1 MKNFLRYF
9 GLLCLVLFG
18 MNATAQTTI
27 KASTDLTTL
36 NETTPVTTGDFTFTV
51 SKNGGQSA
59 PVFVESGGDMRIY
72 AKGTL
77 TISTSSSDPMTSI
90 VFNISAQGLK
100 RLAPIT
106 ASTGTIATQ
115 ASGDKTVT
123 WTGSA
128 TEITFTVGEKA
139 NYGSDG
145 DTKGGQLDF
154 DSVVITGGGEG
165 GGGITPD
172 PDPDPNPDGNI
183 TFDFDKDNDVLT
195 LFGFE
200 GYSSSPETGY
210 VDTGD
215 FKESKTGTVEG
226 VELTVS
232 PNPASLDGGK
242 DTPNRVWGKS
252 PKLRLYGGTMTVK
265 APAGH
270 KFTAMTFTSAWNS
283 KGQALYWSAT
293 ANTGTLT
300 VGDMNNQTVVWAG
313 EAEEVVF
320 TIEKNTQLKKLVVT
334 LDGEAPDFKP
344 VISGTTPFDEETT
357 VTITPLYEDDVIYYT
372 TDGTD
377 PTTASTLYRGPFT
390 INATT
395 TVKAVEEDAIS
406 GDLSEVVEKTFTKK
420 EMVIETVTLPYTEK
434 LISSQGKFYINNV
447 EKGGLTDVWKASSYG
462 MTANGR
468 NCTGNVESW
477 FISPKIDA
485 SGATDLK
492 LSFDQNLRYFADT
505 ETAKA
510 QATLWVREGE
520 TGAWT
525 QVTIPTH
532 ENASGNDFSPSGE
545 INLSAYAGKT
555 IQLGFKYLA
564 TTEDPGRWE
573 IKNFTVQDGD
583 IVITY
588 QDETIESLNSKTD
601 TPIDYINLKL
611 NNAVV
616 VYVDPT
622 QGAYVREGDYAILF
636 FQTGLNLTEGQ
647 TLTGDIKFNYAPHYG
662 LPETKDIQDVT
673 TLEGVTTGTTEFE
686 PVETTLDELI
696 ALKHVADLVV
706 VKGVTL
712 SSETVT
718 TGEGEN
724 QKTVTNYYMNLG
736 GKKVQIFDKFNLMA
750 IPTVD
755 VGNMIFDVIGIFGTI
770 YKSAP
775 EIYLTQKIGNGND
788 NLYIYP
794 PTINGDLIFENSTKV
809 TIVPNNS
816 NNIVYY
822 TTDNSTPSP
831 LSNIYKG
838 PFTITKTTTVKAIET
853 NSDGFSSQVAK
864 KDFYKIIPTNTNDIH
879 VYLLSFNSNTNSG
892 TSVNLKVDN
901 DSDNPIHIDLV
912 EAYIMSGNTPFAKIN
927 LNNYISAHNNSVFSI
942 NNSTPNSLFYFDWII
957 KIQFTNLLNQ
967 TFIKCVRI
975 NHGSLRTNVE
985 LVEEITE
992 NNQLHVFL
1000 LSADTNVNTGAY
1012 VILKFNNSSYLPIH
1026 VNNIMAYIK
1035 GERNAFDNINANYI
1049 LESHNNMNFSI
1060 RNPDP
1065 NALFASDWVIKIT
1078 YTNSNNQKCIKCV
1091 ETNHNSFQTN
1101 MELNESDDVTGVNNV
1116 INATE
1121 NSNTLIYNLSGQRVN
1136 DTYRGIV
1143 IKNGKKFVQ
1152 K

>member
-1 MKNFLRYF
+1 M
-9 GLLCLVLFG
+9 LLLAAVFAG
-18 MNATAQTTI
+18 NKGFATDVVFDFSTENGI
-27 KASTDLTTL
+27 KALGIAVPAEGSNTDIAGTAITYQNVTLTSTDAPNANSTRVWQSSGNSAGKFDLRAYTGATL
-36 NETTPVTTGDFTFTV
+36 TFTV
-51 SKNGGQSA
+51 PTGKVITKIVCTDSSAKKWDSA
-59 PVFVESGGDMRIY
+59 PSANV
-72 AKGTL
+72 GTF
-77 TISTSSSDPMTSI
+77 SDH
-90 VFNISAQGLK
+90 
-100 RLAPIT
+100 
-106 ASTGTIATQ
+106 
-115 ASGDKTVT
+115 T

-128 TEITFTVGEKA
+128 NSVTFTMSAQNRFGTITVT
-139 NYGSDG
+139 YGDDDG
-145 DTKGGQLDF
+145 
-154 DSVVITGGGEG
+154 SGGGDVTPPG
-165 GGGITPD
+165 PD
-172 PDPDPNPDGNI
+172 PGTDPSGEI
-183 TFDFDKDNDVLT
+183 TFDFDKDNDILT

-200 GYSSSPETGY
+200 GYSSGSGKDY
-210 VDTGD
+210 IDAGD
-215 FKESKTGTVEG
+215 FKEDKTGTVEG

-232 PNPASLDGGK
+232 PNPTSLDGGK
-242 DTPNRVWGKS
+242 GTPNRVWGKS

-270 KFTAMTFTSAWNS
+270 KFTAMTFTTAWNS
-283 KGQALYWSAT
+283 TDKALQWYAT

-300 VGDMNNQTVVWAG
+300 VGDVNNQTVVWAG

-434 LISSQGKFYINNV
+434 LISSQGKFYIDNV

-532 ENASGNDFSPSGE
+532 ENADGNDFSPSGE

-564 TTEDPGRWE
+564 TTENPGRWE
-573 IKNFTVQDGD
+573 IKNFTIQGGD
-583 IVITY
+583 IVVTY
-588 QDETIESLNSKTD
+588 QDETIESLNGKTSAS
-601 TPIDYINLKL
+601 IDNINLKL
-611 NNAVV
+611 NNALV
-616 VYVDPT
+616 VYVSET

-647 TLTGDIKFNYAPHYG
+647 TLTGDIKFNYAPYYG

-673 TLEGVTTGTTEFE
+673 SIEGVTTGTGEVA

-696 ALKHVADLVV
+696 ELKHIADLCV

-712 SSETVT
+712 SSET

-724 QKTVTNYYMNLG
+724 LKTNYYMNLDD
-736 GKKVQIFDKFNLMA
+736 KKVQIFDKYELGV
-750 IPTVD
+750 IPTEIDETKKYD
-755 VGNMIFDVIGIFGTI
+755 VTGIFGTI
-770 YKSAP
+770 YKNAP
-775 EIYLTQKIGNGND
+775 EIYPTKIEESTGTGIKSVNVND
-788 NLYIYP
+788 N
-794 PTINGDLIFENSTKV
+794 
-809 TIVPNNS
+809 
-816 NNIVYY
+816 
-822 TTDNSTPSP
+822 
-831 LSNIYKG
+831 
-838 PFTITKTTTVKAIET
+838 A
-853 NSDGFSSQVAK
+853 
-864 KDFYKIIPTNTNDIH
+864 
-879 VYLLSFNSNTNSG
+879 
-892 TSVNLKVDN
+892 
-901 DSDNPIHIDLV
+901 
-912 EAYIMSGNTPFAKIN
+912 
-927 LNNYISAHNNSVFSI
+927 
-942 NNSTPNSLFYFDWII
+942 
-957 KIQFTNLLNQ
+957 
-967 TFIKCVRI
+967 
-975 NHGSLRTNVE
+975 
-985 LVEEITE
+985 
-992 NNQLHVFL
+992 
-1000 LSADTNVNTGAY
+1000 NVNTDA
-1012 VILKFNNSSYLPIH
+1012 
-1026 VNNIMAYIK
+1026 
-1035 GERNAFDNINANYI
+1035 
-1049 LESHNNMNFSI
+1049 
-1060 RNPDP
+1060 
-1065 NALFASDWVIKIT
+1065 
-1078 YTNSNNQKCIKCV
+1078 
-1091 ETNHNSFQTN
+1091 
-1101 MELNESDDVTGVNNV
+1101 
-1116 INATE
+1116 
-1121 NSNTLIYNLSGQRVN
+1121 IYNLSGQRVN

>member
-77 TISTSSSDPMTSI
+77 TISTSSSDPITNI
-90 VFNISAQGLK
+90 VFNISAQGQK

-165 GGGITPD
+165 GGGVTPD
-172 PDPDPNPDGNI
+172 PDPEPNPDGNI
-183 TFDFDKDNDVLT
+183 TFDFDKADDILT

-200 GYSSSPETGY
+200 GYSSGSGKDY

-215 FKESKTGTVEG
+215 FKEDKTGTVEG

-232 PNPASLDGGK
+232 PNPTSLDGGK
-242 DTPNRVWGKS
+242 GTPNRVWGKS

-270 KFTAMTFTSAWNS
+270 KFTAMTFTTAWNS
-283 KGQALYWSAT
+283 NDKALQWYAT

-300 VGDMNNQTVVWAG
+300 VGDVNNQTVVWAG

-395 TVKAVEEDAIS
+395 TIKAVEEDAIS

-420 EMVIETVTLPYTEK
+420 ELVIETVTLPYTEK
-434 LISSQGKFYINNV
+434 LISSQGKFYIDNV

-468 NCTGNVESW
+468 NCTGNIESW

-564 TTEDPGRWE
+564 TTENPGRWE
-573 IKNFTVQDGD
+573 IKNFTIQGGD
-583 IVITY
+583 IVVTY
-588 QDETIESLNSKTD
+588 QDETIESLNGKTSAS
-601 TPIDYINLKL
+601 IDNVNLKL

-647 TLTGDIKFNYAPHYG
+647 TLTGDIKFNYTPYYG

-673 TLEGVTTGTTEFE
+673 TIEGVTTGTGEVA

-696 ALKHVADLVV
+696 ELKHIADLCV

-718 TGEGEN
+718 TGEGDK
-724 QKTVTNYYMNLG
+724 QKTVTNYYMNLDD
-736 GKKVQIFDKFNLMA
+736 KKVQIFDKYELGI
-750 IPTVD
+750 IPEEIDETKKYD
-755 VGNMIFDVIGIFGTI
+755 VTGIFGTI
-770 YKSAP
+770 YKNAP
-775 EIYLTQKIGNGND
+775 EIFPTKI
-788 NLYIYP
+788 
-794 PTINGDLIFENSTKV
+794 EESTGTGIKNV
-809 TIVPNNS
+809 NVNN
-816 NNIVYY
+816 
-822 TTDNSTPSP
+822 
-831 LSNIYKG
+831 
-838 PFTITKTTTVKAIET
+838 
-853 NSDGFSSQVAK
+853 
-864 KDFYKIIPTNTNDIH
+864 
-879 VYLLSFNSNTNSG
+879 
-892 TSVNLKVDN
+892 
-901 DSDNPIHIDLV
+901 
-912 EAYIMSGNTPFAKIN
+912 
-927 LNNYISAHNNSVFSI
+927 
-942 NNSTPNSLFYFDWII
+942 
-957 KIQFTNLLNQ
+957 
-967 TFIKCVRI
+967 
-975 NHGSLRTNVE
+975 NV
-985 LVEEITE
+985 
-992 NNQLHVFL
+992 
-1000 LSADTNVNTGAY
+1000 NVNT
-1012 VILKFNNSSYLPIH
+1012 
-1026 VNNIMAYIK
+1026 
-1035 GERNAFDNINANYI
+1035 NA
-1049 LESHNNMNFSI
+1049 
-1060 RNPDP
+1060 
-1065 NALFASDWVIKIT
+1065 
-1078 YTNSNNQKCIKCV
+1078 
-1091 ETNHNSFQTN
+1091 
-1101 MELNESDDVTGVNNV
+1101 
-1116 INATE
+1116 
-1121 NSNTLIYNLSGQRVN
+1121 IYNLSGQRVN